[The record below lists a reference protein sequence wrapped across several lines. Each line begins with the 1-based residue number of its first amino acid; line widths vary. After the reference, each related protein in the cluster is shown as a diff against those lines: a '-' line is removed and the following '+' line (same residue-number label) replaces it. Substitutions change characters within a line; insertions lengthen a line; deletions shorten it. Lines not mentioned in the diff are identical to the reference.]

1 MQHSICIPGVP
12 PVDVSELYR
21 IIDTEAFQALR
32 ERKQLGVNSLVFP
45 GAVHTR
51 FEHSIGVLSLAQRLC
66 RIHGIT
72 GNDARHIQAFA
83 LLHDIGHGPFSHQT
97 EPVLQGSHHKQG
109 LKIIAK
115 MAYILESLGIDP
127 LRICNM
133 LQGDDPMAAW
143 ISDRNLGADKLDYLS
158 RDALHI
164 GFFGTPDI
172 ERIQY
177 YTVMT
182 DDGLAIEDKFV
193 EDAKQ
198 LQKYY
203 TYLHQHGY
211 LNKTALA
218 AQRMLQ
224 RAVQQELE
232 TQNNA
237 GDALWDMT
245 DNQLE
250 AWLDNVRHPVAK
262 KLAEDLSNRR
272 LHKTFLALKPAG
284 YAYVERQADKPLT
297 VHEWPRANL
306 RDFSDFAQS
315 PKNLIA
321 LEDEIAASCGC
332 KPGDVLFAAM
342 PYFKK
347 LIPKDLRVFSCSRRQ
362 QDFWLLEND
371 KDHRKSL
378 ESDYLRTFAI
388 RLVAPPELREKLS
401 QKSDRIEKIILDAIN
416 NNQPTTTKDA
426 P

>member
-1 MQHSICIPGVP
+1 MLTGGNP
-12 PVDVSELYR
+12 
-21 IIDTEAFQALR
+21 
-32 ERKQLGVNSLVFP
+32 
-45 GAVHTR
+45 
-51 FEHSIGVLSLAQRLC
+51 LANWL
-66 RIHGIT
+66 
-72 GNDARHIQAFA
+72 
-83 LLHDIGHGPFSHQT
+83 
-97 EPVLQGSHHKQG
+97 
-109 LKIIAK
+109 
-115 MAYILESLGIDP
+115 
-127 LRICNM
+127 
-133 LQGDDPMAAW
+133 
-143 ISDRNLGADKLDYLS
+143 SDRNLGADKLDYLM

-164 GFFGTPDI
+164 GFHGTPDI
-172 ERIQY
+172 EKIQF
-177 YTVMT
+177 YTLFT
-182 DDGLAIEDKFV
+182 DDGLAIEQKFI

-198 LQKYY
+198 LQKFYS
-203 TYLHQHGY
+203 YLHQHGY

-250 AWLDNVRHPVAK
+250 AWLANVRHPVAK

-272 LHKTFLALKPAG
+272 LHKTFLALKPTG

-347 LIPKDLRVFSCSRRQ
+347 LIPKDLRVFSCSRQ
-362 QDFWLLEND
+362 QHDFWLLEND

-401 QKSDRIEKIILDAIN
+401 QESDRIEKIILNAIN
-416 NNQPTTTKDA
+416 INQSTTTKDA

>member
-182 DDGLAIEDKFV
+182 DDGLAIEDKFA

-211 LNKTALA
+211 LNKTALI

-224 RAVQQELE
+224 RACQERLKLDPE
-232 TQNNA
+232 QHDACWQFTDAELLSFLSDGTSPLATQLTN
-237 GDALWDMT
+237 LIK
-245 DNQLE
+245 
-250 AWLDNVRHPVAK
+250 H
-262 KLAEDLSNRR
+262 RR
-272 LHKTFLALKPAG
+272 LYRSFLVIKPDG
-284 YAYVERQADKPLT
+284 YAYMERESNKPIQ
-297 VHEWPRANL
+297 VREWDEKRLAA
-306 RDFSDFAQS
+306 FCEKCSDLDYLS
-315 PKNLIA
+315 H
-321 LEDEIAASCGC
+321 LEDELAAACGLP
-332 KPGDVLFAAM
+332 PGSVLFAAM
-342 PYFKK
+342 PYFSK
-347 LIPKDLRVFSCSRRQ
+347 LIPKNLRVHCEGRDDYWLFEKDSAHCS
-362 QDFWLLEND
+362 
-371 KDHRKSL
+371 SL
-378 ESDYLRTFAI
+378 ASDYLRTFAV
-388 RLVAPPELREKLS
+388 RLACPLEHRERLASLNIEL
-401 QKSDRIEKIILDAIN
+401 
-416 NNQPTTTKDA
+416 
-426 P
+426 